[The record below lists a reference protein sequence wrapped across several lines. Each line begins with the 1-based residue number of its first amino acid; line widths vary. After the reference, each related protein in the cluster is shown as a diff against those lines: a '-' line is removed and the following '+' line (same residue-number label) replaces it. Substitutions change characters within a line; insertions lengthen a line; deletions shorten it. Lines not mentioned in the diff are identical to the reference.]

1 MDDKNDSKFDARV
14 RAWVSEQ
21 LTELKARDKR
31 YTIAKVAEIIGSK
44 REALI
49 RIKTSNQGI
58 PYEAVVKLAQ
68 LSKSAPPSLLTLET
82 KHPVSKVYQLRESV
96 AAQSWLEEEKIMAVP
111 AQLSAKVL
119 PDEAY
124 SELTHIARHVDDSH
138 ADLFVPK
145 GFYILTVPYFDAR
158 PTLHHNDYVVIE
170 RSRTDT
176 SVPRKKYKE
185 LTIRQLKKNGKNWI
199 LKSCS
204 SVPELAADID
214 YSGDTDDLQILE
226 LILNCYR

>member
-1 MDDKNDSKFDARV
+1 MDDKNDSNFDARV
-14 RAWVSEQ
+14 RAWFAEQ
-21 LTELKARDKR
+21 LAALKAQDSI
-31 YTIAKVAEIIGSK
+31 YTIEKVALEIGLN
-44 REALI
+44 REALT
-49 RIKTSNQGI
+49 RIKGGKQGI

-68 LSKSAPPSLLTLET
+68 LSKSAPPTLLTLES
-82 KHPVSKVYQLRESV
+82 KHPVSKVYELRQSV
-96 AAQSWLEEEKIMAVP
+96 SAKSWLEEEKIMAVP

-145 GFYILTVPYFDAR
+145 DFYILTVPYFDAR
-158 PTLHHNDYVVIE
+158 STLHHNDYVVIE
-170 RSRTDT
+170 RARTET
-176 SVPRKKYKE
+176 TPRKRYKE
-185 LTIRQLKKNGKNWI
+185 LTIRQLKKRGKNWL

-204 SVPELAADID
+204 SVPELAEDLE
-214 YSGDTDDLQILE
+214 YSGDTDDLKVLE